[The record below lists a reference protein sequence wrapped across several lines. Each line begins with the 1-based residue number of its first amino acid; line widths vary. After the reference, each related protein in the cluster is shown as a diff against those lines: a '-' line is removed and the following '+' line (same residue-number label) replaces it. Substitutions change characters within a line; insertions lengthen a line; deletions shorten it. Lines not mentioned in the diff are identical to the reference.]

1 MYRRSRDAYRGIS
14 MSRMIRKQIYLELAQ
29 DRLLKQRA
37 EALGVS
43 EAEFIRR
50 CLGTAALQAIPLF
63 LDPQAWAD
71 ELAFLRQ
78 RCETVPSRTERRTW
92 TREELYA
99 ERLERVLP

>member
-1 MYRRSRDAYRGIS
+1 
-14 MSRMIRKQIYLELAQ
+14 MSRMIRKNIYLEPDQ
-29 DRLLKQRA
+29 ERLLKQRA

-43 EAEFIRR
+43 EAELIRR
-50 CLGTAALQAIPLF
+50 CLDTTALQAPALP

-78 RCETVPSRTERRTW
+78 RCKTVPSRTGHRTW

>member
-1 MYRRSRDAYRGIS
+1 
-14 MSRMIRKQIYLELAQ
+14 MSRMIRKNIYLEPDQ
-29 DRLLKQRA
+29 ERLLKQRA

-43 EAEFIRR
+43 EAELIRR
-50 CLGTAALQAIPLF
+50 CLDTTALQALALP

-71 ELAFLRQ
+71 ELAFLKQ
-78 RCETVPSRTERRTW
+78 RCETVPSCTGHRTW